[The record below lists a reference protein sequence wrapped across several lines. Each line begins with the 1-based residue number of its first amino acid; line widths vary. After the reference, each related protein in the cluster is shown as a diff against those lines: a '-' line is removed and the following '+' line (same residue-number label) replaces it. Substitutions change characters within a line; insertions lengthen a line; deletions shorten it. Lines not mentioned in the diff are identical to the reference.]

1 MVQIPLQ
8 ILTVFLQ
15 MMQDFVT
22 HYINMSSNGNWNGTL
37 GTINF
42 RFKQGGGV
50 NNNVYSGDILFDNI
64 EIVESIPATPRIDYT
79 FDDTSDAEGFIS
91 ANGVTMSQPVAGEL
105 HLDIAD
111 QSPYPKL
118 EQSGLYSVDADAYK
132 YVQVTLVNNSPKN
145 KLTFVSP
152 SGGNEFST
160 TDITTNSSEAQ
171 TVEVDLSAFTNWS
184 GTQSS
189 WWFQLVENAGDGA
202 TASAGE
208 MDIQQILF
216 ASESINPTTNA
227 LMLQGIMDFT
237 VPEGGSAGKATHLY
251 ANEDIADLS
260 VYSVQMYAN
269 GGTTASATTQLPALA
284 VTAGQHILIAR
295 DVEAMEAYLNASVTF
310 DHVIDGGSFPS
321 GNGDDVVELVMDG
334 SGIEAY
340 GVIGVDGDNE
350 AWNADGYFD
359 YTDTW
364 AYKVDGAWTAA
375 PQDSSDGST
384 TTCDASEPYPAVDCT
399 NWPVTSDCSFTL
411 QLRDTYGDTWNGN
424 TIDLLVNDVIVG
436 NYTQDASGSDFVSVA
451 TAEVSFGD
459 VVSVSYNYSG
469 SYPGENQWQM
479 IDADGAVVSS
489 GNYYDGNGDPVTC
502 TDPTAINL
510 AASATT
516 DGGSATFT
524 FDIANFT
531 VGEAGSGADG
541 HIHYSLNGGSTVM
554 VYSSD
559 ALTLSDLPNG
569 DHTIVFSLVDESH
582 QPLDPAVEATVE
594 FSTFD
599 GTAECDETVT
609 YTQVANGDYTVSVTA
624 PEGQAASVTVNAT
637 MENGWDFLYVTDGA
651 GNALNAD
658 QTTGSFADATYTS
671 TDGTISVNVTNDGSV
686 QNGDVTLAFT
696 CAVPQTAVTFTV
708 NTANIEV
715 GENGMY
721 VGGGVLGNALA
732 YAMTD
737 DDADGTYEVTV
748 NLDQGT
754 TGNYIFL
761 NSPANGDDYGAK
773 EVLDG
778 QECADPNNWND
789 RLLPEITGDAMTL
802 QHCFGSCETDGTCP
816 VPPVTSNVTFSVD
829 TANYPGGLGESDV
842 VYLNGNFNG
851 WCGDCNPMSD
861 DDGDGIW
868 TITMELADGDY
879 EYKFTV
885 NGWNSQEEFSEVVEG
900 CTISDG
906 TYTNRALTVAGEDMV
921 LPTVYWNLCAGET
934 PGEVY
939 NVTFNLDATG
949 IEVGAN
955 GMYMGGGI
963 LGGANA
969 VAMSDDDG
977 DGVWTVTIE
986 ISTDQIGG
994 NYTFLNSPNDG
1005 GDWGAKEDISGQE
1018 CADADNYNDRIVPE
1032 FSGDAEFCYVFA
1044 VCTDGVCAEEPV
1056 TFPICEDF
1064 EGEDGAAGWTFID
1077 AGGATSDW
1085 LLDTPANTG
1094 DQSIGH
1100 GYLPSDVAY
1109 NDWAVSPSYN
1119 TSGLA
1124 EGTATVSYYEYLNW
1138 SADAQAHNVY
1148 YTLDYAGD
1156 ATTATWVLLTD
1167 VIGTDAEDVFVQR
1180 TFNIPSAES
1189 VVIGFQYLNTY
1200 GADWNIDDVCV
1211 DGTLSTTDTEILDM
1225 RIYPNPVNGNYVT
1238 IQSPIQGLKEVEVYT
1253 VTGRKVLQT
1262 VLTDDRLDVSS
1273 FNSGFYMVKVTIN
1286 GQSKLSKLVVR

>member
-1 MVQIPLQ
+1 
-8 ILTVFLQ
+8 
-15 MMQDFVT
+15 
-22 HYINMSSNGNWNGTL
+22 
-37 GTINF
+37 
-42 RFKQGGGV
+42 
-50 NNNVYSGDILFDNI
+50 
-64 EIVESIPATPRIDYT
+64 
-79 FDDTSDAEGFIS
+79 
-91 ANGVTMSQPVAGEL
+91 
-105 HLDIAD
+105 
-111 QSPYPKL
+111 
-118 EQSGLYSVDADAYK
+118 
-132 YVQVTLVNNSPKN
+132 
-145 KLTFVSP
+145 
-152 SGGNEFST
+152 
-160 TDITTNSSEAQ
+160 
-171 TVEVDLSAFTNWS
+171 
-184 GTQSS
+184 
-189 WWFQLVENAGDGA
+189 
-202 TASAGE
+202 
-208 MDIQQILF
+208 
-216 ASESINPTTNA
+216 
-227 LMLQGIMDFT
+227 
-237 VPEGGSAGKATHLY
+237 
-251 ANEDIADLS
+251 
-260 VYSVQMYAN
+260 
-269 GGTTASATTQLPALA
+269 
-284 VTAGQHILIAR
+284 
-295 DVEAMEAYLNASVTF
+295 
-310 DHVIDGGSFPS
+310 
-321 GNGDDVVELVMDG
+321 
-334 SGIEAY
+334 
-340 GVIGVDGDNE
+340 
-350 AWNADGYFD
+350 
-359 YTDTW
+359 
-364 AYKVDGAWTAA
+364 
-375 PQDSSDGST
+375 
-384 TTCDASEPYPAVDCT
+384 
-399 NWPVTSDCSFTL
+399 
-411 QLRDTYGDTWNGN
+411 
-424 TIDLLVNDVIVG
+424 
-436 NYTQDASGSDFVSVA
+436 
-451 TAEVSFGD
+451 
-459 VVSVSYNYSG
+459 
-469 SYPGENQWQM
+469 
-479 IDADGAVVSS
+479 
-489 GNYYDGNGDPVTC
+489 
-502 TDPTAINL
+502 
-510 AASATT
+510 
-516 DGGSATFT
+516 
-524 FDIANFT
+524 
-531 VGEAGSGADG
+531 
-541 HIHYSLNGGSTVM
+541 
-554 VYSSD
+554 
-559 ALTLSDLPNG
+559 
-569 DHTIVFSLVDESH
+569 
-582 QPLDPAVEATVE
+582 
-594 FSTFD
+594 
-599 GTAECDETVT
+599 
-609 YTQVANGDYTVSVTA
+609 
-624 PEGQAASVTVNAT
+624 
-637 MENGWDFLYVTDGA
+637 
-651 GNALNAD
+651 
-658 QTTGSFADATYTS
+658 
-671 TDGTISVNVTNDGSV
+671 
-686 QNGDVTLAFT
+686 
-696 CAVPQTAVTFTV
+696 VPQTAVTFTV

-789 RLLPEITGDAMTL
+789 RILPEITGDAMTL

-1225 RIYPNPVNGNYVT
+1225 RIYPNPTSSMINVQFDRDIELTLYNMLGQEIMRTNNKQVDISALQQGNYIV
-1238 IQSPIQGLKEVEVYT
+1238 IVRDLESNYVKN
-1253 VTGRKVLQT
+1253 
-1262 VLTDDRLDVSS
+1262 
-1273 FNSGFYMVKVTIN
+1273 FNIIK
-1286 GQSKLSKLVVR
+1286 K

>member
-1 MVQIPLQ
+1 MNKITKLFLFIFLFSYSLNAQLVVGESGSIEVKNGASIEVAGLEISPATDYVINSSTSVTGDLAPLT
-8 ILTVFLQ
+8 INGAESMDRHYDIVAPLS
-15 MMQDFVT
+15 DFV
-22 HYINMSSNGNWNGTL
+22 
-37 GTINF
+37 GTIVFNYNEEDMNGISHAADL
-42 RFKQGGGV
+42 QVVDSEGGTWM
-50 NNNVYSGDILFDNI
+50 NYADM
-64 EIVESIPATPRIDYT
+64 
-79 FDDTSDAEGFIS
+79 DDTDFS
-91 ANGVTMSQPVAGEL
+91 VTHTFES
-105 HLDIAD
+105 
-111 QSPYPKL
+111 
-118 EQSGLYSVDADAYK
+118 SVNIHS
-132 YVQVTLVNNSPKN
+132 V
-145 KLTFVSP
+145 
-152 SGGNEFST
+152 
-160 TDITTNSSEAQ
+160 
-171 TVEVDLSAFTNWS
+171 
-184 GTQSS
+184 
-189 WWFQLVENAGDGA
+189 
-202 TASAGE
+202 TASA
-208 MDIQQILF
+208 
-216 ASESINPTTNA
+216 
-227 LMLQGIMDFT
+227 
-237 VPEGGSAGKATHLY
+237 
-251 ANEDIADLS
+251 
-260 VYSVQMYAN
+260 
-269 GGTTASATTQLPALA
+269 
-284 VTAGQHILIAR
+284 
-295 DVEAMEAYLNASVTF
+295 
-310 DHVIDGGSFPS
+310 
-321 GNGDDVVELVMDG
+321 VVV
-334 SGIEAY
+334 
-340 GVIGVDGDNE
+340 V
-350 AWNADGYFD
+350 
-359 YTDTW
+359 
-364 AYKVDGAWTAA
+364 
-375 PQDSSDGST
+375 SDG
-384 TTCDASEPYPAVDCT
+384 
-399 NWPVTSDCSFTL
+399 CSFTL

-436 NYTQDASGSDFVSVA
+436 NYTVDSSGTDFVSVA

-479 IDADGAVVSS
+479 VDADGAVVSS

-789 RLLPEITGDAMTL
+789 RILPEITGDAMTL

-816 VPPVTSNVTFSVD
+816 VPPVTSDVTFSVD

>member
-1 MVQIPLQ
+1 
-8 ILTVFLQ
+8 
-15 MMQDFVT
+15 
-22 HYINMSSNGNWNGTL
+22 
-37 GTINF
+37 
-42 RFKQGGGV
+42 
-50 NNNVYSGDILFDNI
+50 
-64 EIVESIPATPRIDYT
+64 
-79 FDDTSDAEGFIS
+79 
-91 ANGVTMSQPVAGEL
+91 
-105 HLDIAD
+105 
-111 QSPYPKL
+111 
-118 EQSGLYSVDADAYK
+118 
-132 YVQVTLVNNSPKN
+132 
-145 KLTFVSP
+145 
-152 SGGNEFST
+152 
-160 TDITTNSSEAQ
+160 
-171 TVEVDLSAFTNWS
+171 
-184 GTQSS
+184 
-189 WWFQLVENAGDGA
+189 
-202 TASAGE
+202 
-208 MDIQQILF
+208 
-216 ASESINPTTNA
+216 
-227 LMLQGIMDFT
+227 
-237 VPEGGSAGKATHLY
+237 
-251 ANEDIADLS
+251 
-260 VYSVQMYAN
+260 
-269 GGTTASATTQLPALA
+269 
-284 VTAGQHILIAR
+284 
-295 DVEAMEAYLNASVTF
+295 
-310 DHVIDGGSFPS
+310 
-321 GNGDDVVELVMDG
+321 
-334 SGIEAY
+334 
-340 GVIGVDGDNE
+340 
-350 AWNADGYFD
+350 
-359 YTDTW
+359 
-364 AYKVDGAWTAA
+364 
-375 PQDSSDGST
+375 
-384 TTCDASEPYPAVDCT
+384 
-399 NWPVTSDCSFTL
+399 
-411 QLRDTYGDTWNGN
+411 
-424 TIDLLVNDVIVG
+424 LVNDVVVG

-479 IDADGAVVSS
+479 VDADGAVVSS

-721 VGGGVLGNALA
+721 VGGGVIGNAMA
-732 YAMTD
+732 YMMTD

-1225 RIYPNPVNGNYVT
+1225 RIYPNPVDGNYVT

>member
-1 MVQIPLQ
+1 MNKITKLFLFIFLFSYSLNAQLVVGESGSIEVKNGASIEVAGLEISPATDYVINSSTSVTGDLAPLT
-8 ILTVFLQ
+8 INGAESMDRHYDIVAPLS
-15 MMQDFVT
+15 DFV
-22 HYINMSSNGNWNGTL
+22 
-37 GTINF
+37 GTIVFNYNEEDMNGISHAADL
-42 RFKQGGGV
+42 QVVDSEGGTWM
-50 NNNVYSGDILFDNI
+50 NYADM
-64 EIVESIPATPRIDYT
+64 
-79 FDDTSDAEGFIS
+79 DDTDFS
-91 ANGVTMSQPVAGEL
+91 VTHTFES
-105 HLDIAD
+105 
-111 QSPYPKL
+111 
-118 EQSGLYSVDADAYK
+118 SVNIHS
-132 YVQVTLVNNSPKN
+132 V
-145 KLTFVSP
+145 
-152 SGGNEFST
+152 
-160 TDITTNSSEAQ
+160 
-171 TVEVDLSAFTNWS
+171 
-184 GTQSS
+184 
-189 WWFQLVENAGDGA
+189 
-202 TASAGE
+202 TASA
-208 MDIQQILF
+208 
-216 ASESINPTTNA
+216 
-227 LMLQGIMDFT
+227 
-237 VPEGGSAGKATHLY
+237 
-251 ANEDIADLS
+251 
-260 VYSVQMYAN
+260 
-269 GGTTASATTQLPALA
+269 
-284 VTAGQHILIAR
+284 
-295 DVEAMEAYLNASVTF
+295 
-310 DHVIDGGSFPS
+310 
-321 GNGDDVVELVMDG
+321 VVV
-334 SGIEAY
+334 
-340 GVIGVDGDNE
+340 V
-350 AWNADGYFD
+350 
-359 YTDTW
+359 
-364 AYKVDGAWTAA
+364 
-375 PQDSSDGST
+375 SDG
-384 TTCDASEPYPAVDCT
+384 
-399 NWPVTSDCSFTL
+399 CSFTL

-424 TIDLLVNDVIVG
+424 TIDLLVNDVVVG

-479 IDADGAVVSS
+479 VDADGAVVSS

-554 VYSSD
+554 IYSSD

-721 VGGGVLGNALA
+721 VGGGVIGNALA

-789 RLLPEITGDAMTL
+789 RILPEITGDAMTL

-1225 RIYPNPVNGNYVT
+1225 RIYPNPTSSMINVQFDRDIELTLYNMLGQEIMRTNNKQVDISALQQGNYIV
-1238 IQSPIQGLKEVEVYT
+1238 IVRDLESNYVKN
-1253 VTGRKVLQT
+1253 
-1262 VLTDDRLDVSS
+1262 
-1273 FNSGFYMVKVTIN
+1273 FNIIK
-1286 GQSKLSKLVVR
+1286 K

>member
-1 MVQIPLQ
+1 MNKITKLFLFIFLFSYSLNAQLVVGESGSIEVKNGASIEVAGLEISPATDYVINSSTSVTGDLAPLT
-8 ILTVFLQ
+8 INGAESMDRHYDIVAPLS
-15 MMQDFVT
+15 DFV
-22 HYINMSSNGNWNGTL
+22 
-37 GTINF
+37 GTIVFNYNEEDMNGISHAADL
-42 RFKQGGGV
+42 QVVDSEGGTWM
-50 NNNVYSGDILFDNI
+50 NYADM
-64 EIVESIPATPRIDYT
+64 
-79 FDDTSDAEGFIS
+79 DDTDFS
-91 ANGVTMSQPVAGEL
+91 VTHTFES
-105 HLDIAD
+105 
-111 QSPYPKL
+111 
-118 EQSGLYSVDADAYK
+118 SVNIHS
-132 YVQVTLVNNSPKN
+132 V
-145 KLTFVSP
+145 
-152 SGGNEFST
+152 
-160 TDITTNSSEAQ
+160 
-171 TVEVDLSAFTNWS
+171 
-184 GTQSS
+184 
-189 WWFQLVENAGDGA
+189 
-202 TASAGE
+202 TASA
-208 MDIQQILF
+208 
-216 ASESINPTTNA
+216 
-227 LMLQGIMDFT
+227 
-237 VPEGGSAGKATHLY
+237 
-251 ANEDIADLS
+251 
-260 VYSVQMYAN
+260 
-269 GGTTASATTQLPALA
+269 
-284 VTAGQHILIAR
+284 
-295 DVEAMEAYLNASVTF
+295 
-310 DHVIDGGSFPS
+310 
-321 GNGDDVVELVMDG
+321 VVV
-334 SGIEAY
+334 
-340 GVIGVDGDNE
+340 V
-350 AWNADGYFD
+350 
-359 YTDTW
+359 
-364 AYKVDGAWTAA
+364 
-375 PQDSSDGST
+375 SDG
-384 TTCDASEPYPAVDCT
+384 
-399 NWPVTSDCSFTL
+399 CSFTL

-424 TIDLLVNDVIVG
+424 TIDLLVNDVVVG

-479 IDADGAVVSS
+479 VDADGAVVSS

-554 VYSSD
+554 IYSSD

-1225 RIYPNPVNGNYVT
+1225 RIYPNPTSSMINVQFDRDIELTLYNMLGQEIMRTNNKQVDISALQQGNYIV
-1238 IQSPIQGLKEVEVYT
+1238 IVRDLESNYVKN
-1253 VTGRKVLQT
+1253 
-1262 VLTDDRLDVSS
+1262 
-1273 FNSGFYMVKVTIN
+1273 FNIIK
-1286 GQSKLSKLVVR
+1286 K

>member
-1 MVQIPLQ
+1 
-8 ILTVFLQ
+8 
-15 MMQDFVT
+15 
-22 HYINMSSNGNWNGTL
+22 
-37 GTINF
+37 
-42 RFKQGGGV
+42 
-50 NNNVYSGDILFDNI
+50 
-64 EIVESIPATPRIDYT
+64 
-79 FDDTSDAEGFIS
+79 
-91 ANGVTMSQPVAGEL
+91 
-105 HLDIAD
+105 
-111 QSPYPKL
+111 
-118 EQSGLYSVDADAYK
+118 
-132 YVQVTLVNNSPKN
+132 
-145 KLTFVSP
+145 
-152 SGGNEFST
+152 
-160 TDITTNSSEAQ
+160 
-171 TVEVDLSAFTNWS
+171 
-184 GTQSS
+184 
-189 WWFQLVENAGDGA
+189 
-202 TASAGE
+202 
-208 MDIQQILF
+208 
-216 ASESINPTTNA
+216 
-227 LMLQGIMDFT
+227 
-237 VPEGGSAGKATHLY
+237 
-251 ANEDIADLS
+251 
-260 VYSVQMYAN
+260 
-269 GGTTASATTQLPALA
+269 
-284 VTAGQHILIAR
+284 
-295 DVEAMEAYLNASVTF
+295 
-310 DHVIDGGSFPS
+310 
-321 GNGDDVVELVMDG
+321 
-334 SGIEAY
+334 
-340 GVIGVDGDNE
+340 
-350 AWNADGYFD
+350 
-359 YTDTW
+359 
-364 AYKVDGAWTAA
+364 
-375 PQDSSDGST
+375 
-384 TTCDASEPYPAVDCT
+384 
-399 NWPVTSDCSFTL
+399 
-411 QLRDTYGDTWNGN
+411 
-424 TIDLLVNDVIVG
+424 LVNDVIVG

-479 IDADGAVVSS
+479 VDADGAVVSS

-554 VYSSD
+554 IYSSD

-789 RLLPEITGDAMTL
+789 RILPEITGDAMTL

>member
-1 MVQIPLQ
+1 MDRHYDIVAPLSDF
-8 ILTVFLQ
+8 IGTIVFNYNEEDMNGISHTADLQ
-15 MMQDFVT
+15 VVDSDGGTWMNYADMDDTDFSVT
-22 HYINMSSNGNWNGTL
+22 HTFESS
-37 GTINF
+37 
-42 RFKQGGGV
+42 V
-50 NNNVYSGDILFDNI
+50 NI
-64 EIVESIPATPRIDYT
+64 
-79 FDDTSDAEGFIS
+79 
-91 ANGVTMSQPVAGEL
+91 
-105 HLDIAD
+105 H
-111 QSPYPKL
+111 
-118 EQSGLYSVDADAYK
+118 SV
-132 YVQVTLVNNSPKN
+132 
-145 KLTFVSP
+145 
-152 SGGNEFST
+152 
-160 TDITTNSSEAQ
+160 
-171 TVEVDLSAFTNWS
+171 
-184 GTQSS
+184 
-189 WWFQLVENAGDGA
+189 
-202 TASAGE
+202 TASA
-208 MDIQQILF
+208 
-216 ASESINPTTNA
+216 
-227 LMLQGIMDFT
+227 
-237 VPEGGSAGKATHLY
+237 
-251 ANEDIADLS
+251 
-260 VYSVQMYAN
+260 
-269 GGTTASATTQLPALA
+269 
-284 VTAGQHILIAR
+284 
-295 DVEAMEAYLNASVTF
+295 
-310 DHVIDGGSFPS
+310 
-321 GNGDDVVELVMDG
+321 VVV
-334 SGIEAY
+334 
-340 GVIGVDGDNE
+340 V
-350 AWNADGYFD
+350 
-359 YTDTW
+359 
-364 AYKVDGAWTAA
+364 
-375 PQDSSDGST
+375 SDG
-384 TTCDASEPYPAVDCT
+384 CDLTINME
-399 NWPVTSDCSFTL
+399 
-411 QLRDTYGDTWNGN
+411 DTYGDGWNGN
-424 TIDLLVNDVIVG
+424 YLDVYVNGELSQGGLTIDNGD
-436 NYTQDASGSDFVSVA
+436 SA
-451 TAEVSFGD
+451 TATVSASYGD
-459 VVSVSYNYSG
+459 TVLFDMVAAG
-469 SYPGENQWQM
+469 SYIGETQFNVT
-479 IDADGAVVSS
+479 DADGNTVASAADGDDATFECIDPNAV
-489 GNYYDGNGDPVTC
+489 
-502 TDPTAINL
+502 NL
-510 AASATT
+510 AVSATT
-516 DGGSATFT
+516 DGASATFT

-541 HIHYSLNGGSTVM
+541 HIHYSLNGGSEVM
-554 VYSSD
+554 IYSSD

-582 QPLDPAVEATVE
+582 QPLDPAIEATVE
-594 FSTFD
+594 FSTFSGIVD
-599 GTAECDETVT
+599 CGGTASICYDSTNSTELWF
-609 YTQVANGDYTVSVTA
+609 SSTA
-624 PEGQAASVTVNAT
+624 PEGQVASVTFAGGTESGYDYVIVT
-637 MENGWDFLYVTDGA
+637 NGAGTAIGDPLTGDLNGVTVTSDDNGLMVYLDTDGSWSCQS
-651 GNALNAD
+651 G
-658 QTTGSFADATYTS
+658 QSGFASLDATVS
-671 TDGTISVNVTNDGSV
+671 
-686 QNGDVTLAFT
+686 

-721 VGGGVLGNALA
+721 VGGGVLGDALA

-754 TGNYIFL
+754 TGNYVFL
-761 NSPANGDDYGAK
+761 NSPNDGGDWDAK
-773 EVLDG
+773 EILDG
-778 QECADPNNWND
+778 QECADANNWND
-789 RLLPEITGDAMTL
+789 RLLPEITGDAMTI
-802 QHCFGSCETDGTCP
+802 QHCFGSCESDGTCP
-816 VPPVTSNVTFSVD
+816 VPPATSNVTFSVD
-829 TANYPGGLGESDV
+829 TANYPGGLGESDT

-851 WCGDCNPMSD
+851 WCGECNPMSD

-868 TITMELADGDY
+868 TVTISLADGDY

-885 NGWNSQEEFSEVVEG
+885 NGWSSQEEFSEVVEG

-977 DGVWTVTIE
+977 DGIWTVTIE

-1005 GDWGAKEDISGQE
+1005 GDWDAKEDISGQE

-1044 VCTDGVCAEEPV
+1044 LCTDGVCAEEPV

-1200 GADWNIDDVCV
+1200 GADWNIDDMCI
-1211 DGTLSTTDTEILDM
+1211 DGTLSTTDTELLDM
-1225 RIYPNPVNGNYVT
+1225 RIYPNPTSSMINVQFDRDIELTLYNMLGQEIMRTNNKQVDISALQQGNYIV
-1238 IQSPIQGLKEVEVYT
+1238 IVRDLESNYVKN
-1253 VTGRKVLQT
+1253 
-1262 VLTDDRLDVSS
+1262 
-1273 FNSGFYMVKVTIN
+1273 FNIIK
-1286 GQSKLSKLVVR
+1286 K